1 MGTAINWGPISPSAD
16 LLMHPLYLKYSQ
28 LTYGNITPLDIKNAI
43 KNAQASNDSAE
54 LVTYLSSILRV
65 LLLVA

>member
-1 MGTAINWGPISPSAD
+1 
-16 LLMHPLYLKYSQ
+16 MHPLYLKYSQ
-28 LTYGNITPLDIKNAI
+28 ITYGDIVAADVKSAI
-43 KNAQASNDSAE
+43 KAAQASNDSAE